1 MARRIFI
8 SFQSADRDRARGFN
22 LMHYAPNVN
31 FEAVGRHLI
40 NPVDSKDEAYITSK
54 IKEQIKGSSS
64 TVVLIGRG
72 AASSDWVAKE
82 IEWSREK
89 GNGLVGIKLDPDAD
103 VPAGLDEAGAEIL
116 DWNEPS
122 DVQQFQAAIER
133 SIEGAKK
140 AAAIRDAGAGA
151 DSSCGR

>member
-8 SFQSADRDRARGFN
+8 SFQNADRARARGFN
-22 LMHYAPNVN
+22 LMHYAPNVD

-40 NPVDSKDEAYITSK
+40 NPVNSTDDAYITSK
-54 IKEQIKGSSS
+54 IKEQIKGSSV

-89 GNGLVGIKLDPDAD
+89 GNGLVGIKLDPGAD
-103 VPAGLDEAGAEIL
+103 VPEGLDEAGAEIL

-122 DVQQFQAAIER
+122 DVQEFEAAIER
-133 SIEGAKK
+133 SVDGANK
-140 AAAIRDAGAGA
+140 APAIREAGAGA